1 VGGAGTVTSAHCL
14 HLGGSGSSHRN
25 GWIRAST
32 VTGSS
37 RVVST
42 ALPAPAPTHAAKAL
56 QIYAREWRRGR
67 THPRRL
73 SRAPTAGLADGSAL
87 VLEKKESTATQ
98 SGKGPPKGQRPGN
111 ATSKCTGAILNV
123 CLNHCVKA
131 TGVGGWEGAAAGVDL
146 GG

>member
-1 VGGAGTVTSAHCL
+1 MITSAHWFQ
-14 HLGGSGSSHRN
+14 LGIVAVCAQKRLELGQHRH
-25 GWIRAST
+25 RT
-32 VTGSS
+32 
-37 RVVST
+37 VST
-42 ALPAPAPTHAAKAL
+42 ALPAPAPTHSATTL

-73 SRAPTAGLADGSAL
+73 SRDPTAGLADGSAL

-131 TGVGGWEGAAAGVDL
+131 TGVGGREGVAARVDL